1 MEQGEGIIQT
11 FWEIALKAFI
21 FDEHDAPKWVK
32 RWVCD
37 DNDPYNYDKG
47 HFEMLFVNHAYT
59 KEFGKT
65 QDAYEGRQDAEVWGD
80 TTGEKFNNADREA
93 LKNGQAIEHFQGNS
107 FLKYR
112 RNYIDGTILIIG
124 RKLWRDN

>member
-1 MEQGEGIIQT
+1 MEQGIENV
-11 FWEIALKAFI
+11 FWEVALKAYL
-21 FDEHDAPKWVK
+21 FDEDDGPKWVK

-37 DNDPYNYDKG
+37 DRDPYNYDKG

-59 KEFGKT
+59 VEYGKT
-65 QDAYEGRQDAEVWGD
+65 QDAYEGRQDVEVWGA
-80 TTGEKFNNADREA
+80 TTGEQFNNADRIA
-93 LKNGQAIEHFQGNS
+93 LINGQCIEHFNGER

-124 RKLWRDN
+124 RKLWRDK